1 MCWHRPEAA
10 PRSLRARPV
19 RRNSHRPS
27 KFLKIVASAA
37 KQPPTRRSFGDACS
51 ACLRA
56 DGSAGW
62 LPGGNRDGGVRVWRL
77 PDPGAQVKLR
87 APALR
92 QLGAAIAVSALV
104 AACTPDVVPP
114 PSSPTPT
121 PSPTSAS
128 PTENALERE
137 QRLAFEGAET
147 AYRNFRKEYDRVTV
161 NGSDYKVTK
170 VLLENA
176 GGPYLKTFEG
186 FLDSRRERKVTSSAG
201 VQIVYVRP
209 VGFLSDRVTLEVCED
224 GSKVVLLNASGE
236 KVGKGE
242 ISTLKLTSRKVSGK
256 WKIWAG
262 DQEKVGSCEG

>member
-137 QRLAFEGAET
+137 QRLAFEGAER
-147 AYRNFRKEYDRVTV
+147 AYRQFRKEYTRISTSGGADKPTAAMRATA
-161 NGSDYKVTK
+161 D
-170 VLLENA
+170 
-176 GGPYLKTFEG
+176 GPYLKVMTQFLAKRKATKTRSTTGLRIGYVNPGTFSPEE
-186 FLDSRRERKVTSSAG
+186 LT
-201 VQIVYVRP
+201 
-209 VGFLSDRVTLEVCED
+209 LSVCED
-224 GSKVVLLNASGE
+224 GSNNRILDRNGKQ
-236 KVGKGE
+236 VGKGIAQE
-242 ISTLKLTSRKVSGK
+242 LTLYVRPIDGR
-256 WKIWAG
+256 WKIWDG
-262 DQEKVGSCEG
+262 DNKTVKSCG